1 MQKIGFDQLEL
12 NPFTV
17 IGNDNFLLTA
27 GGASDWN
34 TMTAGWGALGY
45 IWNDPAAFVFVRK
58 ERYTLQVMERSG
70 VFTLSFFPPEKKSV
84 LDFCGSVSGRDT
96 DKALKAGITPFEL
109 DGGVAFEEANL
120 IMTCQKIAGTVLDGS
135 TLIDDEIKSLYPQED
150 WHRMFIGRIL
160 GVYIN

>member
-27 GGASDWN
+27 GGGSDWN
-34 TMTAGWGALGY
+34 TMTAGWGGFGY
-45 IWNDPAAFVFVRK
+45 IWNDPVAFVFVRK
-58 ERYTLQVMERSG
+58 ERYTLQVLERSDL
-70 VFTLSFFPPEKKSV
+70 FTLSFFPPERKGV
-84 LDFCGSVSGRDT
+84 LDFCGTTS
-96 DKALKAGITPFEL
+96 
-109 DGGVAFEEANL
+109 EANL
-120 IMTCQKIAGTVLDGS
+120 IMTCRKIAESVMDES
-135 TLIDDEIKSLYPQED
+135 TLIDSGLKALYPQED

>member
-1 MQKIGFDQLEL
+1 MQKVGFDQLEL

-17 IGNDNFLLTA
+17 IGNENFLLTA
-27 GGASDWN
+27 GSASDWN

-45 IWNDPAAFVFVRK
+45 LWNEPSAFVFVRK
-58 ERYTLQVMERSG
+58 ERYTLQVMERSSI
-70 VFTLSFFPPEKKSV
+70 FTLSFFPPEKKSV

-96 DKALKAGITPFEL
+96 DKVSGAGITPLEI
-109 DGGVAFEEANL
+109 DGGVAFDEANL
-120 IMTCQKIAGTVLDGS
+120 IMTCQKVSEIVLDDKI
-135 TLIDDEIKSLYPQED
+135 LIDDGIKSLYPQED

>member
-27 GGASDWN
+27 GTMSEWN
-34 TMTAGWGALGY
+34 TMTAGWGGLGY
-45 IWNDPAAFVFVRK
+45 LWNAPVAFVFVRK
-58 ERYTLQVMERSG
+58 ERYTLHYMEKSG
-70 VFTLSFFPPEKKSV
+70 VFTLSFFPPEKKDV
-84 LDFCGSVSGRDT
+84 LQFCGSTSGRDT
-96 DKALKAGITPFEL
+96 DKAAGAGITPVTV
-109 DGGVAFEEANL
+109 DGAVAFEEANL
-120 IMTCQKIAGTVLDGS
+120 IITCQKVSESVVSGDTI
-135 TLIDDEIKSLYPQED
+135 IDEDIKRLYPQED

>member
-27 GGASDWN
+27 GGMSDWN
-34 TMTAGWGALGY
+34 TMTTGWGGLGY
-45 IWNDPAAFVFVRK
+45 IWNEPAAFVFVRK
-58 ERYTLQVMERSG
+58 ERYTLSFLERSDI
-70 VFTLSFFPPEKKSV
+70 FTLSFFPPEKKSV
-84 LDFCGSVSGRDT
+84 LTFCGTTTGRDT
-96 DKALKAGITPFEL
+96 DKATGAGITPVQL
-109 DGGVAFEEANL
+109 DGGVAFDEANL
-120 IMTCQKIAGTVLDGS
+120 VMTCRKIAETVLDDDA
-135 TLIDDEIKSLYPQED
+135 LIDESIKSFYPLGD